1 MKNSIFT
8 FLLVSIFCALST
20 QTSFAT
26 NPISPEASI
35 EMDGE
40 NFLVKD
46 IKKET
51 KFTRF
56 LQKIKN
62 GAKKIKQK
70 IKSAYYKVAG
80 MFSDPVRK
88 WMWFWLL
95 FGLLAVI
102 LITVAV
108 IAGIGTGSSAL
119 FQILYYLGIGSSLF
133 SSVSFVVWIVKLI
146 QG

>member
-1 MKNSIFT
+1 M
-8 FLLVSIFCALST
+8 
-20 QTSFAT
+20 
-26 NPISPEASI
+26 
-35 EMDGE
+35 EMSGE

-46 IKKET
+46 IKTET
-51 KFTRF
+51 KFSKF

-70 IKSAYYKVAG
+70 IKSAFYKVAG

-102 LITVAV
+102 LVTVAI
-108 IAGIGTGSSAL
+108 IAGFGTGSAAI
-119 FQILYYLGIGSSLF
+119 FRILYYLGIGSSLF
-133 SSVSFVVWIVKLI
+133 SSVSFVVWIIKLI